1 MLAVVRALA
10 ASLAIVALALP
21 ASSAGGD
28 AKIAYVLGK
37 RATIVY
43 LGSPLRRSIVLT
55 KSGPPRWSGDGR
67 LLSIGGWIVG
77 HARLPALQLEWA
89 PTGET
94 AAYRTAKGAVLL
106 WTPHGSRAVV
116 PAGWGAT
123 SLAWGPGG
131 RLALGRSVCHVPC
144 GVPSHQEVWSWRSG
158 SLQRRA
164 GPLQGVFTPVVA
176 GFAPDGRVLWWS
188 YEQNSNS
195 IAADGLPLYA
205 NKSRITTML
214 PNPDFVAF
222 CGRHVALVAGGD
234 RYTTHGKS
242 ILFDGRN
249 VSDDATRSWVS
260 PSCNANG
267 SLIAAAGRNWEENR
281 FGLEHRSIWQLAPT
295 RRQLTRPPAG
305 WTDES
310 PHLLRDGT
318 VLFVRTR
325 QTARKRNGEWITTSR
340 GLLEHLVRGK
350 LTQVAEMSF
359 SAKESSGDFLNYYG
373 HYNWPDR
380 IAISP

>member
-1 MLAVVRALA
+1 MLVVVRALA
-10 ASLAIVALALP
+10 ALLATVALALP

-43 LGSPLRRSIVLT
+43 LGSPLRQPIVLT

-77 HARLPALQLEWA
+77 RSRLPAVELEWA

-106 WTPHGSRAVV
+106 WTPRGSHPVV

-144 GVPSHQEVWSWRSG
+144 GVPAHQEVWSWRKG
-158 SLQRRA
+158 SLRRVA
-164 GPLQGVFTPVVA
+164 GPLRGVATPVVA

-188 YEQNSNS
+188 YEQNSSS

-205 NKSRITTML
+205 NRSKITTTL
-214 PNPDFVAF
+214 PDRDFVAR
-222 CGRHVALVAGGD
+222 CGRHVAIVAGGD

-242 ILFDGRN
+242 ILFDGRD
-249 VSDDATRSWVS
+249 VSNDATRSWVS
-260 PSCNANG
+260 PSCSANG
-267 SLIAAAGRNWEENR
+267 TLVAAAGRNWQENR
-281 FGLEHRSIWQLAPT
+281 FGSEHRAIWQLLPK

-310 PHLLRDGT
+310 PYLLRDDS
-318 VLFVRTR
+318 VVFVRTR
-325 QTARKRNGEWITTSR
+325 QTARRQNGEWITATR

-350 LTQVAEMSF
+350 LTQLADLSF
-359 SAKESSGDFLNYYG
+359 SAKETSGVWLNYYG

-380 IAISP
+380 IAVSP